1 MSEEVLGGS
10 NCKIFVSYSRVDRSR
25 VQPIVD
31 ALRAMTYEVWWDTQ
45 LSGGASFT
53 AQTEAELEGADI
65 VLVIWTK
72 ASVES
77 NWVKDEAAS
86 GRERGRLLPVILDDV
101 KPPLGFRQL
110 QWVDLRRWNRRAD
123 APEIQELV
131 KDIGRVANL
140 PVVKPPPAPPSR
152 KHLPRYWPIIA
163 ALVLLAVVL
172 VVGARYAMP
181 ALDTTPRTIAV
192 LPFADLGETKN
203 GAFADGLAE
212 EILDALARDPKLKV
226 LGRTSAWS
234 LRDHA
239 DDMGLIRDKLKVGRI
254 LEGSVRQVGER
265 IKVSVRLVDTADG
278 EELWVQSFDRR
289 ITDSFALQEEIAG
302 SVARRMGRT
311 VNTVQQRV
319 MRSAVPGVYEKLLI
333 AKQLLRA
340 RQVDS
345 LKAARVLLAETVEAD
360 PENALAYALQSMS
373 SSLSNNQQYG
383 SMTPAAAGAEAERQ
397 AKRALALDPN
407 LPEALF
413 ALGVVEADRGNS
425 DAAIDLLKRA
435 VSLNPASAEFG
446 LRLGRT
452 LRDAGR
458 PREAIAALGRAF
470 EQDPL
475 WPTLVFNMID
485 AYGAAG
491 QPKAAL
497 ELAARFASLS
507 PEPALVNVIDAAAR
521 LRSGDAAGSLA
532 LVNQALAGNP
542 KMSTASQQRVVTLLA
557 LDAADRIGPA
567 DFVSHGEA
575 GRAFIAARYGEAAD
589 AFLKQGP
596 SIWYAPAAAELLTI
610 ALVMSER
617 HLDLVRSIEAHFGSA
632 GGYAGSPSA
641 RPLTAVF
648 AAHAFE
654 RAGRSED
661 AKILRAFARIAL
673 QRSEQGGT
681 APAENA
687 TTWAFLLA
695 EEGDSAGA
703 IAKLQTAM
711 ADGWWTVCIG
721 PTRLFNALTP
731 TGIARGM
738 LAPTGL
744 GRDVRLQ
751 PLVATCRLR
760 LNEQRRLAGIPP
772 LS

>member
-1 MSEEVLGGS
+1 MGGS
-10 NCKIFVSYSRVDRSR
+10 DCKIFVSYSRVDRSR
-25 VQPIVD
+25 VQPIVA
-31 ALRAMTYEVWWDTQ
+31 ALRTMAYEVWWDTQ
-45 LSGGASFT
+45 LSSGASFT
-53 AQTEAELEGADI
+53 AQIEDELEGADI
-65 VLVIWTK
+65 VLVVWSK

-77 NWVKDEAAS
+77 DWVKDEAAS
-86 GRERGRLLPVILDDV
+86 GRERGRLLPVIVDDA

-110 QWVDLRRWNRRAD
+110 QCVDLRRWNRRAD
-123 APEIQELV
+123 APEFQELV
-131 KDIGRVANL
+131 QDIGRVANL
-140 PVVKPPPAPPSR
+140 PILVPPPAPLWR
-152 KHLPRYWPIIA
+152 ARMPRYRPFIA
-163 ALVLLAVVL
+163 ALVLLSVVL
-172 VVGARYAMP
+172 TIGLMYAMP
-181 ALDTTPRTIAV
+181 RFGTTPQTIAV
-192 LPFADLGETKN
+192 LPFADLGEIKN

-212 EILDALARDPKLKV
+212 EVLDALARDPTLKV

-265 IKVSVRLVDTADG
+265 IKVSVRLVDTSDG

-289 ITDSFALQEEIAG
+289 ITDSFTLQEEIAG
-302 SVARRMGRT
+302 SVAQRMGRS
-311 VNTVQQRV
+311 VNAVQQRV
-319 MRSAVPGVYEKLLI
+319 VRSAVPGVYEKLLI

-345 LKAARVLLAETVEAD
+345 LKAARVLLAETITAD
-360 PENALAYALQSMS
+360 PENALAYALQSIS

-397 AKRALALDPN
+397 AKHSLALDPN

-413 ALGVVEADRGNS
+413 ALGAVEADRGNS
-425 DAAIDLLKRA
+425 DAAIGLLKRA

-458 PREAIAALGRAF
+458 PREAIAAFSPAF

-491 QPKAAL
+491 QPKAASA
-497 ELAARFASLS
+497 LAARFASLS
-507 PEPALVNVIDAAAR
+507 PEPALVDVIEAAAR

-532 LVNQALAGNP
+532 RANQALAGNP
-542 KMSTASQQRVVTLLA
+542 KLSTASQQRVVALLA

-575 GRAFIAARYGEAAD
+575 GRAFVAARYGEAAD
-589 AFLKQGP
+589 IFLKQGP
-596 SIWYAPAAAELLTI
+596 SLWDAPAAAELLTI

-617 HLDLVRSIEAHFGSA
+617 HLDLVRSIESRFGSA

-654 RAGRSED
+654 RAGRIDD
-661 AKILRAFARIAL
+661 AKILWAFARIAL

-695 EEGDSAGA
+695 EEGDSVGA
-703 IAKLQTAM
+703 IAKLQMAM

-721 PTRLFNALTP
+721 PIRLFNALTP
-731 TGIARGM
+731 TGITRGM

-744 GRDVRLQ
+744 VRDVRLQ
-751 PLVATCRLR
+751 PLLATCRLR
-760 LNEQRRLAGIPP
+760 LNNQRRLAGIPP
-772 LS
+772 LT